1 MRPQEPSEIK
11 SDILFRVK
19 ALYLFFIVL
28 VAVILVRLLY
38 VQFGCRETRINAER
52 LSQRIFRVDTVY
64 AQRGSILARDG
75 EPLAISLFR
84 YQPLFDFSSEGFAD
98 SLAFL
103 RHSDSLARLLST
115 YFGDR
120 TAAQYRD
127 ELRRRRN
134 AGRWSYRLS
143 EPRDTA
149 YYRDEGIFPL
159 LVDLLMGRAKVTEKV
174 RDTIRSHR
182 PMRLFP
188 REVDYAEWETLR
200 RYPILNYNMG
210 MTYTLAEYDRRI
222 YPQGDLARR
231 TIGRLGT
238 SGTYGL
244 EMLHAGEL
252 AGRNG
257 FSTRQRIARGF
268 SGRVAD
274 GDHREAIDGAD
285 VVTTID
291 LNLQDV
297 ADRALRRQLERQNAE
312 WGTTLVMEVAT
323 GELLAMVNLGRAA
336 DGTISER
343 ENYALGRSMEP
354 GSTFKLATILAL
366 LDDCGMSPERVYE
379 TNNGDPVQ
387 VGPAKNI
394 RDSHRGDREIAL
406 KRAVAGSS
414 NVYFARAIWEYYGVT
429 GKKKEFSDFLH
440 DKLGLGE
447 SVGFEALGE
456 RAPQITREWKVPDPG
471 VMLVKMA
478 YGYRVRLTPL
488 QMITF
493 YNAIANDGRKIAPVL
508 VREIRRNGETEE
520 RFRTQTLRSRICSDR
535 TLRIVRECLEEV
547 AKTGTASAY
556 FGDTTRLRVAAKTGT
571 AQVTSGDAGRYLGS
585 MAVYFPADNPRYTVL
600 TTIQTRRQGGK
611 AYYGGPLAG
620 PVVKRVVDYL
630 YAREH
635 DWSKRLVSDGE
646 RRYPERMKGG
656 DVEQIRTV
664 ARRLSPRV
672 HAEERHGWGRAT
684 VDSAS
689 HVEIRSLSA
698 AADRMPDVRGMGL
711 KEALFLLESRGLHV
725 TVTGSGAVVRQSPS
739 AGETIRP
746 GGAAHGEWRMKN

>member
-28 VAVILVRLLY
+28 VAVILVRLFY
-38 VQFGCRETRINAER
+38 VQFGSRETRVNAER

-64 AQRGSILARDG
+64 AQRGGIFARGG

-84 YQPLFDFSSEGFAD
+84 YQPLFDFSSEGFVD
-98 SLAFL
+98 SLAFI
-103 RHSDSLARLLST
+103 RQSDSLARLLAD

-127 ELRRRRN
+127 LLRRRRN
-134 AGRWSYRLS
+134 AGRWDYRLS
-143 EPRDTA
+143 APRDTT
-149 YYRDEGIFPL
+149 YYRDEGVLPL
-159 LVDLLMGRAKVTEKV
+159 IVDLLMGRAKVTEQV

-182 PMRLFP
+182 PTRLFP

-200 RYPILNYNMG
+200 RFPILNYNMG

-244 EMLHAGEL
+244 EMLYAGEL

-274 GDHREAIDGAD
+274 GDHREAVDGAD
-285 VVTTID
+285 VITTID
-291 LNLQDV
+291 LNVQDV

-312 WGTTLVMEVAT
+312 WGTTLVMEVET
-323 GELLAMVNLGRAA
+323 GEILAMVNLGRAA

-354 GSTFKLATILAL
+354 GSTFKLATVLAL
-366 LDDCGMSPERVYE
+366 LDDCDMSPDRIYD
-379 TNNGDPVQ
+379 THNGDPVRI
-387 VGPAKNI
+387 GPAANI

-406 KRAVAGSS
+406 RRAVAGSS
-414 NVYFARAIWEYYGVT
+414 NVYFAKAVWEYYGLT
-429 GKKKEFSDFLH
+429 GRKRQFSDYLH
-440 DKLGLGE
+440 DRLGLGE
-447 SVGFEALGE
+447 TVGLEALGE
-456 RAPQITREWKVPDPG
+456 RPPQITREWKVPDPG

-478 YGYRVRLTPL
+478 YGYRVRLTPI
-488 QMITF
+488 QMLAF
-493 YNAIANDGRKIAPVL
+493 FNAIANDGRKIAPVL
-508 VREIRRNGETEE
+508 VREVRRDGDTEE
-520 RFRTQTLRSRICSDR
+520 RFRTKTLRSSICSDR

-556 FGDTTRLRVAAKTGT
+556 FRDTTRLRVAAKTGT
-571 AQVTSGDAGRYLGS
+571 AQVTSGEAGRYLGS
-585 MAVYFPADNPRYTVL
+585 MAAYFPADNPRYTVL
-600 TTIQTRRQGGK
+600 TSIQTRRQAGK

-620 PVVKRVVDYL
+620 PVVKQVVDYL
-630 YAREH
+630 YAR
-635 DWSKRLVSDGE
+635 DPDRSKRLVNDGE
-646 RRYPERMKGG
+646 RRRPERIKGG

-664 ARRLSPRV
+664 AKRLSTRV
-672 HAEERHGWGRAT
+672 RSDERHGWGRAT
-684 VDSAS
+684 VDSAAG
-689 HVEIRSLSA
+689 VEVERLA
-698 AADRMPDVRGMGL
+698 ATAARMPDVRGMGL

-725 TVTGSGAVVRQSPS
+725 SVAGGGAVVRQSPAPGAAIR
-739 AGETIRP
+739 AGE
-746 GGAAHGEWRMKN
+746 AAEIDLR